1 MGVTATQLRKS
12 VEVQPTLGDKV
23 ASHDLPTLGRTRRLS
38 AKRIRGRLIEHL
50 DRPCPYCGIAM
61 NDFNGR
67 NDWRAGRVKPIS
79 AFKALRASE
88 TTSLSRGGP
97 E

>member
-1 MGVTATQLRKS
+1 MTS
-12 VEVQPTLGDKV
+12 
-23 ASHDLPTLGRTRRLS
+23 LPWELSQIGELARAKHERRRTRRLS